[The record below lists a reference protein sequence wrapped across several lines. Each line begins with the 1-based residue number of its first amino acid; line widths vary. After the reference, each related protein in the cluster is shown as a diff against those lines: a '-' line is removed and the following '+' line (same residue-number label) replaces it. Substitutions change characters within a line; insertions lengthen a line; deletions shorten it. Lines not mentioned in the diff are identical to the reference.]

1 MYKLIDRIGVCVEK
15 LSISKKV
22 LAKFFVTIQNPHQNQ
37 RKSIGF
43 VLLAN

>member
-22 LAKFFVTIQNPHQNQ
+22 LAKFFIAFFYYPL
-37 RKSIGF
+37 F
-43 VLLAN
+43 L